1 MIACIT
7 LDVKEICVSS
17 LLHFPMSCVTMWSL
31 SVQCHQVL
39 YGYTSRLTHSQ
50 RSLVCVVPKT
60 FIEGELKESC
70 NCICLEQRSLYII
83 QNTPALFV
91 YDSYS
96 IQSSELYIE
105 RKSVKYKYGDHL
117 QCRVFVFGQNL
128 L

>member
-1 MIACIT
+1 MNACIT
-7 LDVKEICVSS
+7 LDVKEIYVSF
-17 LLHFPMSCVTMWSL
+17 LLHFPMACVTMRSL

-50 RSLVCVVPKT
+50 RSLVCVVPKK